1 VFVCYICSNLEGC
14 SFVFTIQSRIVLY
27 LMLDLIEIFMSISV
41 SDILVYTLILFH
53 TSAEIHFAMKWG
65 WKLTGVVFALW
76 YILSEEPL

>member
-1 VFVCYICSNLEGC
+1 
-14 SFVFTIQSRIVLY
+14 
-27 LMLDLIEIFMSISV
+27 MLDLIEIFMSISV